1 MIYNYDRQKAIFRL
15 TERCVNLSPEGL
27 DVEEFVTD
35 DSNKKDGAIELTEWK
50 KWILVE
56 V

>member
-1 MIYNYDRQKAIFRL
+1 MIYNYDCQKAIFRL
-15 TERCVNLSPEGL
+15 TERCFNLSPEGL
-27 DVEEFVTD
+27 DVKEFVTD
-35 DSNKKDGAIELTEWK
+35 DSNKKDGAIELTEGK

>member
-1 MIYNYDRQKAIFRL
+1 MIYNYDCQKAIFRL
-15 TERCVNLSPEGL
+15 TERCFNLSPVGL
-27 DVEEFVTD
+27 DVKEFVTD